1 MMRWQLQSKIKV
13 LRKKEKK
20 KVVCCYRE
28 NNIDESKIVFV
39 HGRIEDVTLPV
50 DKVKNRFYEYKKLF
64 FIFLKG

>member
-1 MMRWQLQSKIKV
+1 MMRWQLQSKIKNF
-13 LRKKEKK
+13 RKKEMK

-50 DKVKNRFYEYKKLF
+50 EKVKNRFYEY
-64 FIFLKG
+64 